1 MWDKFGEMDSAEEL
15 NKKAMELRENGK
27 AEELLPL
34 TEENGIDGYMLEM
47 FADGDI
53 DFICDTQTAAEGKL
67 SVELKNYQK
76 QYVANAMEVVDAL
89 TSMMMRERIKLSV
102 HKAGVDID
110 IDIDVTGEELAR
122 AVRRKGKSLNTIC
135 KKVFTKAGEIH
146 AAGTP
151 ASSMVIPMVINEYL
165 QEEKKGK
172 KKEDK

>member
-1 MWDKFGEMDSAEEL
+1 MWNKFSEMDSAEEL
-15 NKKAMELRENGK
+15 NKKAMELKKNGK
-27 AEELLPL
+27 AEELKLL
-34 TEENGIDGYMLEM
+34 TEENGIDGDMLEM
-47 FADGDI
+47 FTDGEI

-89 TSMMMRERIKLSV
+89 TSMMMREQIKLSV
-102 HKAGVDID
+102 HKAGID

-122 AVRRKGKSLNTIC
+122 AVRRKGKSLNAIC

-151 ASSMVIPMVINEYL
+151 ASSMVVPMVINEYL
-165 QEEKKGK
+165 KEEKKGK

>member
-15 NKKAMELRENGK
+15 NKKAMELKKNGK
-27 AEELLPL
+27 AEDLKTLA
-34 TEENGIDGYMLEM
+34 EENGIDGDMLEM
-47 FADGDI
+47 FADGEI

-89 TSMMMRERIKLSV
+89 TSMMMREQIKLSV
-102 HKAGVDID
+102 HKAGID
-110 IDIDVTGEELAR
+110 IDINVTGEKLAK
-122 AVRRKGKSLNTIC
+122 AVRRKGRSLNTIC

-151 ASSMVIPMVINEYL
+151 ASSMVVPMVINEYL
-165 QEEKKGK
+165 KEEKKGK